1 MLRLIYRRG
10 MDFKS
15 FIKKRP
21 YLVWSTRSFSKLSN
35 EVMVEAVLNYGDF
48 DEVQKMIKI
57 LGMKEAARIFRKQL
71 KQKRNNYRPEIKNY
85 FKLYFNKYA

>member
-1 MLRLIYRRG
+1 M
-10 MDFKS
+10 
-15 FIKKRP
+15 
-21 YLVWSTRSFSKLSN
+21 WSTRSFSKLSN
-35 EVMVEAVLNYGDF
+35 EVIVEAVLNYGDF

>member
-1 MLRLIYRRG
+1 M
-10 MDFKS
+10 
-15 FIKKRP
+15 
-21 YLVWSTRSFSKLSN
+21 WSTRSFSKLSN